1 MDTIVTQPLLA
12 LCLAVD
18 LHLTEEDAEGL
29 SGAGAENA
37 GNRDLGF
44 QVRAGTPIRRVVE
57 ASRSGPAAAGS
68 PMRIE
73 GMNAQDA
80 TA

>member
-1 MDTIVTQPLLA
+1 MTQPFLA

-18 LHLTEEDAEGL
+18 LHLTEEDTEGL

-44 QVRAGTPIRRVVE
+44 QVRAGTPIRP
-57 ASRSGPAAAGS
+57 ASTAPRSWPSAAGS
-68 PMRIE
+68 PMHIE